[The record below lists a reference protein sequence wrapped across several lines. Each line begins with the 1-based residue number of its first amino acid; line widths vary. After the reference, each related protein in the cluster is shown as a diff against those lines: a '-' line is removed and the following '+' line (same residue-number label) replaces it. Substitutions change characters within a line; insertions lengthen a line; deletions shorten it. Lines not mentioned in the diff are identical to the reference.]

1 MKETTILN
9 RIERLTESI
18 DYEKIY
24 IDIQTANDRY
34 TIEKSKKR
42 GTLGFKTE

>member
-9 RIERLTESI
+9 RIEKLTESI
-18 DYEKIY
+18 DYEKVY

-34 TIEKSKKR
+34 TIEKNKKR
-42 GTLGFKTE
+42 GTSIRTV